1 MCGCGQ
7 FICCLS
13 PKIKTMMINYPR
25 VLKLFGC
32 HILYVP
38 DLAKNNLFQVNL
50 VDKNVK
56 IIAVLLLDL
65 LTVVSTLQCN

>member
-1 MCGCGQ
+1 
-7 FICCLS
+7 
-13 PKIKTMMINYPR
+13 MMINYPR